1 MRPTI
6 LNLMGVESDM
16 DMQFG
21 SDLFSKKYEEFA
33 IFRDGRF
40 VTEDYVYAGNTC
52 YDNGFGLPINQ
63 DLCAP
68 YAEQALT
75 ELNYSERVI
84 NGDLLRFYDKETGQ
98 LLTTEP

>member
-6 LNLMGVESDM
+6 LNLMGVESDT

-21 SDLFSKKYEEFA
+21 SDLFSEERDEFA

-40 VTEDYVYAGNTC
+40 VTDDYVYAGSTC
-52 YDNGFGLPINQ
+52 YENRSGQLVDQ
-63 DLCAP
+63 ELCAP
-68 YAEQALT
+68 FADQALT

-84 NGDLLRFYDKETGQ
+84 NGDLLRFYDEETGQ
-98 LLTTEP
+98 LLDADQ